1 MPYVRKIK
9 SKNITYCHTFHCHLP
24 TFNILQL
31 FIHRIISYVMFWKFF
46 CALSNAVPLFIYN
59 RVCMYVR
66 IGMSHLCDTFRMF
79 AHKFLCWCFANNILC
94 AMTLLL
100 LHFPFPITFCL
111 TLHAPYRD
119 VILWERD
126 VNEMNC
132 CHDFYDSNRLHF
144 NVKKKKR
151 KEKEKFFTH
160 PINLVFFISHR
171 HSISLSPL

>member
-1 MPYVRKIK
+1 MKCQYINNAYVRKIK
-9 SKNITYCHTFHCHLP
+9 SKNIIYCHTFHCHLP

-31 FIHRIISYVMFWKFF
+31 FIHRIILYEMFWKFLL
-46 CALSNAVPLFIYN
+46 CSRNVCLFSYTWP
-59 RVCMYVR
+59 CMYVR

-100 LHFPFPITFCL
+100 LHLPFPITYYL
-111 TLHAPYRD
+111 TLHASYRD

-144 NVKKKKR
+144 NVLMSNRRRR
-151 KEKEKFFTH
+151 KNIFYSS
-160 PINLVFFISHR
+160 N
-171 HSISLSPL
+171 